1 MQSFISRNKSLNI
14 RAFLYPCS
22 FNHLNRMTSQYNKQ
36 TSSTAFIDAKY
47 IKLDLEKYLPNFP
60 RISYCF
66 NDSINLFKSNFSLN
80 SLNNQQNNQEKSSSS
95 SDNEQDANKNNMR
108 SPGKF

>member
-1 MQSFISRNKSLNI
+1 
-14 RAFLYPCS
+14 
-22 FNHLNRMTSQYNKQ
+22 MTSQYNKQ

-80 SLNNQQNNQEKSSSS
+80 STKNNQEKSSSS